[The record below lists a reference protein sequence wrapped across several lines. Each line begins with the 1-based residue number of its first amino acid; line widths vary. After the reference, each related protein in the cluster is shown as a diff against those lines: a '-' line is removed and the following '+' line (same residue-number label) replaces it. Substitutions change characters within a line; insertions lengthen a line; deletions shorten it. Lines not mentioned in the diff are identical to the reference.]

1 MFIIAPSLTKK
12 NYGVR
17 CYNSEV
23 MTDFNELYKALYGT
37 NPPQKKPTPPAGLS
51 AFLRAS
57 QPKPLPS
64 SGFTPFRSPQPK
76 PLVKFRKPKVFV
88 SFDYENDRLYKQA
101 LDMWDANKR
110 FEFTFQSHT
119 PNEIQSFNVGRIKA
133 VLTTK
138 VKEATHVIVL
148 VGKYAN
154 QVHPDTKLIGFR
166 NWINFEVYQARFY
179 KKKIICVMLSPNN
192 TLPEWLLK
200 SGATLVRS
208 FNEKDIIEALKG

>member
-1 MFIIAPSLTKK
+1 MA
-12 NYGVR
+12 
-17 CYNSEV
+17 
-23 MTDFNELYKALYGT
+23 DFNELYKALYGT
-37 NPPQKKPTPPAGLS
+37 YPPQKKPTPPTGLS

-57 QPKPLPS
+57 QPKTQINT
-64 SGFTPFRSPQPK
+64 GFTSFANPHLK
-76 PLVKFRKPKVFV
+76 PLVRARKPKVFV

-110 FEFTFQSHT
+110 FDFTFQSHT
-119 PNEIQSFNVGRIKA
+119 SSEIQSNDISRIKA

-154 QVHPDTKLIGFR
+154 QIHPDTKLIGYR

-179 KKKIICVMLSPNN
+179 KKKIVCVMLGSNN
-192 TLPEWLLK
+192 TLPEWLLG
-200 SGATLVRS
+200 SGAKVVGS
-208 FNEKDIIEALKG
+208 FNEKGIIEALGN

>member
-1 MFIIAPSLTKK
+1 MSNMK
-12 NYGVR
+12 
-17 CYNSEV
+17 
-23 MTDFNELYKALYGT
+23 
-37 NPPQKKPTPPAGLS
+37 
-51 AFLRAS
+51 
-57 QPKPLPS
+57 
-64 SGFTPFRSPQPK
+64 
-76 PLVKFRKPKVFV
+76 
-88 SFDYENDRLYKQA
+88 DRIYKQA

-110 FEFTFQSHT
+110 FDFTFQSHT

-166 NWINFEVYQARFY
+166 NWINFEVYQARLY
-179 KKKIICVMLSPNN
+179 KKKIICVMLDNNN
-192 TLPEWLLK
+192 TLPEWLVN

-208 FNEKDIIEALKG
+208 FNEKDIIEALKK

>member
-1 MFIIAPSLTKK
+1 
-12 NYGVR
+12 
-17 CYNSEV
+17 
-23 MTDFNELYKALYGT
+23 MTQFDELYKALYGA
-37 NPPQKKPTPPAGLS
+37 NPPQKKPVPSASLS
-51 AFLRAS
+51 AFLRPVQPAPRVNTGFLGS
-57 QPKPLPS
+57 Q
-64 SGFTPFRSPQPK
+64 QK

-88 SFDYENDRLYKQA
+88 SFDYEHDRIYKQA

-110 FEFTFQSHT
+110 FDFTFQSHT

-166 NWINFEVYQARFY
+166 NWINFEVYQARLY
-179 KKKIICVMLSPNN
+179 KKKIICVMLDNNN
-192 TLPEWLLK
+192 TLPEWLVN

-208 FNEKDIIEALKG
+208 FNEKDIIEALKK